1 MDLIKKNE
9 DSPILNEVSQR
20 VNCFPILHKPSF
32 KRKSE
37 SSISI
42 ISSRLTTSAYSN
54 LKILNPEGTGLN
66 SDFEVVKTI
75 YVEEMA
81 ATEVVLLRH
90 QQLDELFILKR
101 IIKQKLLQPEH
112 WESAAR
118 ELKIHSQLSHPNIV
132 DNIDIGETCS
142 EFMELLEFVPRSNY
156 FVEKIEVNNTPFM
169 TRRDGGIQKL
179 KSFCFDILQGLKFL
193 HSVGVIHMDIKP
205 ANLLLSTKVTE
216 DEYSIVKICD
226 FGLSKIADE
235 EGKVLIN
242 FRCGTEPYI
251 APEVQPGKYVTAA
264 VDMWSFGIFL
274 YILTVGYTP
283 VTLKW
288 KPGGQLPMYARHWR
302 KYEGTGLFDFID
314 RCLKLNPLER
324 ITAEQALNHHW
335 LCCE

>member
-1 MDLIKKNE
+1 MDLIKKPE
-9 DSPILNEVSQR
+9 DSPILTEISHR

-32 KRKSE
+32 KRKCE
-37 SSISI
+37 ASISVI
-42 ISSRLTTSAYSN
+42 FSRLSTSDYSN
-54 LKILNPEGTGLN
+54 MRILNREGTGLN
-66 SDFEVVKTI
+66 PDFEIVKTI
-75 YVEEMA
+75 YVEEIA

-90 QQLDELFILKR
+90 MQLDELFILKR

-112 WESAAR
+112 WESAER

-132 DNIDIGETCS
+132 DNIDTGETET

-156 FVEKIEVNNTPFM
+156 FVEKIEVNNTPYM

-235 EGKVLIN
+235 NGRVLIKL
-242 FRCGTEPYI
+242 RCGTEPYI
-251 APEVQPGKYVTAA
+251 APEVQPGRYVTGA

-274 YILTVGYTP
+274 YILTVGYSP

-288 KPGGQLPMYARHWR
+288 KPGVQLPMYARHWR
-302 KYEGTGLFDFID
+302 KYEGTGLFDLID
-314 RCLKLNPLER
+314 RCLKLDPMER
-324 ITAEQALNHHW
+324 ITAEQALNHQW
-335 LCCE
+335 LML